1 MLKQFYA
8 LLFISAMLFSCEEID
23 ELTKF
28 DVDYQ
33 TSFTVSSTV
42 LIESPFNLFTP
53 EVTTESESTFEENNT
68 RKDLIESIKLKTI
81 KLTLTSPEEGNF
93 NFLKEIHIYIK
104 SENNNEIEIAYLIDL
119 ENTNSK
125 IIELTLSGEELK
137 DYIKDSSY
145 TLRVKST
152 TDETLSKDH
161 NITIDTK
168 FRVDAK
174 IFGL

>member
-1 MLKQFYA
+1 M
-8 LLFISAMLFSCEEID
+8 
-23 ELTKF
+23 
-28 DVDYQ
+28 
-33 TSFTVSSTV
+33 
-42 LIESPFNLFTP
+42 
-53 EVTTESESTFEENNT
+53 
-68 RKDLIESIKLKTI
+68 
-81 KLTLTSPEEGNF
+81 
-93 NFLKEIHIYIK
+93 
-104 SENNNEIEIAYLIDL
+104 IDL